1 MKIKIKKIR
10 AIYLLYLLLVVVIL
24 AGGIS
29 VTSVATTGRRASNIK
44 SKGNFDFENGKV
56 TIYSSDLIYLAD
68 EIDLLEDTYKTET
81 VKALNQIGTYYK
93 LDGTTT
99 FNKNEGTL
107 SSDNANVLPF
117 NAIIDGIINSQSVT
131 TATSADNILSGM
143 QAWVNGTMLTGT
155 MPNNGSTGISD
166 LKAGDSYTIPS
177 GYTTGGTV
185 KAASLAGQTSATAT
199 AENLPA
205 GVTAWVNGVKI
216 TGTGADNE
224 SAYNNGYNEGYKEG
238 SNLDKIY
245 EKAEISCVEFADY
258 DQYSKVFTAPN
269 DGILII
275 ANTLQSGVGVE
286 WHASGTLEMSVTYK
300 GQIIFSETVNVNDY
314 DENNPYNIITNK
326 QFPLKAGE
334 QLIVK
339 SKFTGKWWKNA
350 DGDLEH
356 GTICS
361 LGGNY
366 GNHALVWV
374 HTE

>member
-1 MKIKIKKIR
+1 MDKNLLKLKKIKVIFALITIIICTGAISIASKAQTDKR
-10 AIYLLYLLLVVVIL
+10 A
-24 AGGIS
+24 A
-29 VTSVATTGRRASNIK
+29 NIK
-44 SKGNFDFENGKV
+44 SKGIFDYDNGTV
-56 TIYSSDLIYLAD
+56 VMDASDLTYLAD
-68 EIDLLEDTYKTET
+68 EIDLLENTYKTET

-99 FNKNEGTL
+99 FNKHEGTL
-107 SSDNANVLPF
+107 SSDNANVLPY
-117 NAIIDGIINSQSVT
+117 NAIIGGIIKSQSVT
-131 TATSADNILSGM
+131 TKTSADNILSGM
-143 QAWVNGTMLTGT
+143 QAWVNGVMLTGT
-155 MPNNGSTGISD
+155 MPNNGTTGISD

-199 AENLPA
+199 AENLPN

-224 SAYNNGYNEGYKEG
+224 SAYNKGYDEGYKEG
-238 SNLDKIY
+238 SNIEKIY
-245 EKAEISCVEFADY
+245 EKAEISCVDFSDY

-269 DGILII
+269 DGILIV

-286 WHASGTLEMSVTYK
+286 WQASGTLEMSVTYK
-300 GQIIFSETVNVNDY
+300 DQIIFSNTVNVNNHDV
-314 DENNPYNIITNK
+314 NNPYNIITNQ

-339 SKFTGKWWKNA
+339 SKFTGNWWINEG
-350 DGDLEH
+350 GDLEH

-361 LGGNY
+361 LGGN
-366 GNHALVWV
+366 GGKHALVWV
-374 HTE
+374 HIK

>member
-1 MKIKIKKIR
+1 MKIKKTR
-10 AIYLLYLLLVVVIL
+10 TVYLLMAAIIL
-24 AGGIS
+24 ASGVS
-29 VTSVATTGRRASNIK
+29 ATAIAAQSATGKRASNIK

-107 SSDNANVLPF
+107 SPDNANVLPF
-117 NAIIDGIINSQSVT
+117 NAIINGITNSQSVT

-143 QAWVNGTMLTGT
+143 QAWVNGAMLTGT
-155 MPNNGSTGISD
+155 MPNNGTTGISD

-177 GYTTGGTV
+177 GYTTGGIV
-185 KAASLAGQTSATAT
+185 KTASLADQTPATAT
-199 AENLPA
+199 ADNLSA

-216 TGTGADNE
+216 TGTGADFE
-224 SAYNNGYNEGYKEG
+224 
-238 SNLDKIY
+238 KIY

-269 DGILII
+269 DGILIV

-286 WHASGTLEMSVTYK
+286 WNASGTLEMSVTYK
-300 GQIIFSETVNVNDY
+300 GQVIFSETVNVNNHDA
-314 DENNPYNIITNK
+314 NNPYNIITNR

-339 SKFTGKWWKNA
+339 SKFTGNWWINE
-350 DGDLEH
+350 DGDLES
-356 GTICS
+356 GTICT
-361 LGGNY
+361 LGGNN